1 MDEIIKNN
9 LQFKYRGIPTRIDLV
24 QYTNAMRLVF
34 VLTDYPMPS
43 GATARIYVKKPS
55 GKEVYNVAAIN
66 GDTVT
71 VGTTT
76 QMTAEAGTNNAQL
89 QIVKGS
95 IVAASFVFCLN
106 VQPNIAEATAIESSN
121 EYGVLDGLIADAN
134 NLIDQARAALGG
146 ITPINNLTSTDASK
160 PLAAPMG
167 KLLDDKISS
176 LNADLDVRTYWLK
189 EPIMVGSDTYD
200 GGWYKVLE
208 QKMPGYENTNIMFSV
223 ISTYTYEPFHK
234 GSGILSIQIRSN
246 LGNIRIN
253 DFTWLVRSG
262 FSVGNFF
269 IVIENNK
276 WSLFAKVGN
285 IHNYYLFNT
294 ISGCSINS
302 NNYNSM
308 FKYKAMNQ
316 SPEETVPT
324 PAQVSSDLI
333 Q

>member
-106 VQPNIAEATAIESSN
+106 VQPNIAEDTAIESSN

-200 GGWYKVLE
+200 GGWFKVLE
-208 QKMPGYENTNIMFSV
+208 QEMPGYENTNIMFSV
-223 ISTYTYEPFHK
+223 INTHSTPDSK
-234 GSGILSIQIRSN
+234 GSGILSVQIRSN
-246 LGNIRIN
+246 LGNIIIF
-253 DFTWLVRSG
+253 DFVWLARSG
-262 FSVGNFF
+262 FAIDNFF
-269 IVIENNK
+269 IAIENNK
-276 WSLFAKVGN
+276 WSLFAKT
-285 IHNYYLFNT
+285 IFPHDYYLFNT

>member
-9 LQFKYRGIPTRIDLV
+9 IQLKYKGIPTRIDLV

-55 GKEVYNVAAIN
+55 GKEVYNVATIS

-71 VGTTT
+71 VSTTT

-95 IVAASFVFCLN
+95 IVAASFVFCLH
-106 VQPNIAEATAIESSN
+106 VQPNIAEDTAIESSN

-134 NLIDQARAALGG
+134 NLIDQARATLGG

-176 LNADLDVRTYWLK
+176 LNADLTNRVALGYSGNASVPVYLK
-189 EPIMVGSDTYD
+189 LMDF
-200 GGWYKVLE
+200 KV
-208 QKMPGYENTNIMFSV
+208 PPNNYVFTS
-223 ISTYTYEPFHK
+223 S
-234 GSGILSIQIRSN
+234 
-246 LGNIRIN
+246 NIRI
-253 DFTWLVRSG
+253 FRSTGLLSLCIRNGATG
-262 FSVGNFF
+262 FESDLSYFDVHIFADGK
-269 IVIENNK
+269 VDPTG
-276 WSLFAKVGN
+276 SLFA
-285 IHNYYLFNT
+285 T
-294 ISGCSINS
+294 ISEQDSSKYITCTLWATTNASYRVARCNVIDVTQLDGSGT
-302 NNYNSM
+302 NYQIYRNIKQTEDPRTS
-308 FKYKAMNQ
+308 AA
-316 SPEETVPT
+316 TVLT
-324 PAQVSSDLI
+324 VTIKQL
-333 Q
+333 

>member
-9 LQFKYRGIPTRIDLV
+9 IQLKYKGIPTRIDLV

-55 GKEVYNVAAIN
+55 GKEVYNVATIS

-71 VGTTT
+71 VSTTT

-95 IVAASFVFCLN
+95 IVAASFVFYLH
-106 VQPNIAEATAIESSN
+106 VQPNIAEDTAIESSN

-176 LNADLDVRTYWLK
+176 LNADLVYR
-189 EPIMVGSDTYD
+189 GDTRD
-200 GGWYKVLE
+200 LNSVVNAIVPK
-208 QKMPGYENTNIMFSV
+208 SV
-223 ISTYTYEPFHK
+223 IINAVLYDAV
-234 GSGILSIQIRSN
+234 
-246 LGNIRIN
+246 GNP
-253 DFTWLVRSG
+253 VASSG
-262 FSVGNFF
+262 FCITFYHNDTNVSQWVFDLLGGVHFRTRR
-269 IVIENNK
+269 ED
-276 WSLFAKVGN
+276 KV
-285 IHNYYLFNT
+285 
-294 ISGCSINS
+294 
-302 NNYNSM
+302 M
-308 FKYKAMNQ
+308 DWVRKM
-316 SPEETVPT
+316 
-324 PAQVSSDLI
+324 
-333 Q
+333 

>member
-1 MDEIIKNN
+1 
-9 LQFKYRGIPTRIDLV
+9 
-24 QYTNAMRLVF
+24 
-34 VLTDYPMPS
+34 
-43 GATARIYVKKPS
+43 
-55 GKEVYNVAAIN
+55 
-66 GDTVT
+66 
-71 VGTTT
+71 
-76 QMTAEAGTNNAQL
+76 
-89 QIVKGS
+89 
-95 IVAASFVFCLN
+95 
-106 VQPNIAEATAIESSN
+106 
-121 EYGVLDGLIADAN
+121 
-134 NLIDQARAALGG
+134 
-146 ITPINNLTSTDASK
+146 
-160 PLAAPMG
+160 
-167 KLLDDKISS
+167 
-176 LNADLDVRTYWLK
+176 
-189 EPIMVGSDTYD
+189 MVGSDTYD

-234 GSGILSIQIRSN
+234 GSGILSIQIRSDF
-246 LGNIRIN
+246 GNIRIN